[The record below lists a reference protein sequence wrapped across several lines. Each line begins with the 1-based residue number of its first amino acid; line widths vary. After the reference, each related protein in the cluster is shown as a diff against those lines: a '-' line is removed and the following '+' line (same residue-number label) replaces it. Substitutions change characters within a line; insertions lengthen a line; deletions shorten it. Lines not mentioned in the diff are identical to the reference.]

1 MAGDSVV
8 EASSSLFSVAVTNS
22 RTKSNL
28 RSEVYLAYSCMSQS
42 MGECQGGPTSSTGV
56 EATENIAY

>member
-8 EASSSLFSVAVTNS
+8 EASSSLFSVAVTNI

-28 RSEVYLAYSCMSQS
+28 RGEVYLAYSCMSQS
-42 MGECQGGPTSSTGV
+42 MDDVRVGLQAGTGADV
-56 EATENIAY
+56 MENTAY